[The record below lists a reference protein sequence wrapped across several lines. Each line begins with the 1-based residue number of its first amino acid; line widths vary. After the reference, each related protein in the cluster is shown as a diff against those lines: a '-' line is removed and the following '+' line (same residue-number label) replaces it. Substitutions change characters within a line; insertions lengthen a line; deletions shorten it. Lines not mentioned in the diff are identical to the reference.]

1 MIFILDQMIEKSK
14 KMQGFSQLPVST
26 QIALLLPEIEEAR
39 RLRIPLKFIQSA
51 LAEAGSK
58 VTLRYFR
65 EALSIARSRTRTI
78 KTLKPSLPTTHEEAL
93 NHQEL
98 TPKQKRDAKAESY
111 MNQSHP
117 LLNAFT
123 KGHNA

>member
-1 MIFILDQMIEKSK
+1 MIFILDQMIEKAK

-51 LAEAGSK
+51 LAEAGSN

-78 KTLKPSLPTTHEEAL
+78 KPVTLSLPTAHEEAPS
-93 NHQEL
+93 HQEL
-98 TPKQKRDAKAESY
+98 TPKQKRDAKAEMYVNNS
-111 MNQSHP
+111 NP
-117 LLNAFT
+117 LLSAFT
-123 KGHNA
+123 KSSNA